1 MKSLIRNVAAGVLA
15 AATMLGIAGL
25 GATTANAEDA
35 TGTLTVTS
43 SDAAFNG
50 KKVNAYQM
58 FSASPDAAGQNATYT
73 LASPWDNFFKTN
85 ADELGITGV
94 TDANV
99 SEKAYDYVYS
109 LNQQDMKLAE
119 FATKASNWAKKAG
132 NNVSAVNPAATAK
145 ASGSQYVATFANLPL
160 GYYVVSPEA
169 GSTSNKRHTD
179 AMLVNV
185 TATTK
190 NINLKSEY
198 PTVDKTID
206 ADKKG
211 DSAQIGSKV
220 NFQLK
225 SKVPDT
231 SEYTN
236 YVFKIVDTLSA
247 GLDFNNDVTVK
258 VGDATLTATTDYSVT
273 TKGKTVTIDLSNYVK
288 TDNASKAGKGILV
301 TYSATL
307 NENAFVG
314 TPDQNNPGNLNS
326 AKVQYSNGPSEE
338 NIGES
343 TPSETHS
350 YTFNFNLKKIYKEGD
365 TENAL
370 AGAKFQLL
378 DSDKTVISLV
388 KKSDNVYR
396 PAKAS
401 DTDKVTEVETPA
413 TGIIEFTGLKA
424 GTYYLKET
432 FAPKG
437 VQQALR
443 SGQGHHQ
450 CHHQQDHRCAGILD
464 GQRFRSDRRCDCPG
478 RQDREQEG
486 CAPAGYRWHGHCAVH
501 RVRRA
506 HRGPGRR
513 LVREVQPQVPPRGLS
528 PRHTGPLRRLFDKE
542 SREGRAR
549 GDRGEARRGRAHKR
563 HQPGALPEPSPRDP
577 PSPAGRPMKEPYG

>member
-1 MKSLIRNVAAGVLA
+1 MKSLVRKVAAGVLA
-15 AATMLGIAGL
+15 AATMLGVAGL
-25 GATTANAEDA
+25 GATTASAEDA
-35 TGTLTVTS
+35 TGKLTVTS

-50 KKVNAYQM
+50 KTVKAYQM
-58 FSASPDAAGQNATYT
+58 FSASPDAEGQNATYT

-85 ADELGITGV
+85 ANEFGITDV

-99 SEKAYDYVYS
+99 SEKAYDYVYG
-109 LNQQDMKLAE
+109 LKQTHQDTKLAE
-119 FATKASNWAKKAG
+119 LATKASNWAKNTG
-132 NNVSAVNPAATAK
+132 NNVSVVSSTAVAE
-145 ASGSQYVATFANLPL
+145 ASGNAYVATFENLLL
-160 GYYVVSPEA
+160 GYYVVSPQA
-169 GSTSNKRHTD
+169 GSTSNTRHTD

-206 ADKKG
+206 TDKKG

-220 NFQLK
+220 NFQLE

-236 YVFKIVDTLSA
+236 YVFKIVDALSA

-314 TPDQNNPGNLNS
+314 TPDQNNSGNLNS

-378 DSDKTVISLV
+378 DSDKTAISLV

-396 PAKAS
+396 PAVTGDGDA
-401 DTDKVTEVETPA
+401 DKVTDVETP
-413 TGIIEFTGLKA
+413 TNGIIEFTGLKA

-437 VQQALR
+437 YNKL
-443 SGQGHHQ
+443 
-450 CHHQQDHRCAGILD
+450 
-464 GQRFRSDRRCDCPG
+464 SDP
-478 RQDREQEG
+478 
-486 CAPAGYRWHGHCAVH
+486 V
-501 RVRRA
+501 
-506 HRGPGRR
+506 
-513 LVREVQPQVPPRGLS
+513 EV
-528 PRHTGPLRRLFDKE
+528 TIK
-542 SREGRAR
+542 ATIN
-549 GDRGEARRGRAHKR
+549 KTT
-563 HQPGALPEPSPRDP
+563 GALESWTVNGSAPTTSVTVPVVKIENKKGALLPDTGGMGTVLFTVFGVLIVALG
-577 PSPAGRPMKEPYG
+577 AGWYVKSNRKSRHAA

>member
-1 MKSLIRNVAAGVLA
+1 MKSLIRKVAAGVLA

-25 GATTANAEDA
+25 GATTASAEDA
-35 TGTLTVTS
+35 TTGNLTVTS

-50 KKVNAYQM
+50 KMVNAYQM
-58 FSASPDAAGQNATYT
+58 FSASPDTEGQNATYT

-85 ADELGITGV
+85 AAELGIKDV

-109 LNQQDMKLAE
+109 LKQQDMKLAE

-132 NNVSAVNPAATAK
+132 NNVSAVDPAATAK
-145 ASGSQYVATFANLPL
+145 ASGNRYVATFENLPL

-169 GSTSNKRHTD
+169 GSTSNTRHTD

-185 TATTK
+185 TATTE

-206 ADKKG
+206 TDKKG

-231 SEYTN
+231 SEYTK

-258 VGDATLTATTDYSVT
+258 VGAATLAAADYNVT
-273 TKGKTVTIDLSNYVK
+273 TNRKTVTIDLSSYVK
-288 TDNASKAGKGILV
+288 TDNASKAGQEILV

-314 TPDQNNPGNLNS
+314 TPDQSNPGNLNS
-326 AKVQYSNGPSEE
+326 AKVQYSNDPSEDS
-338 NIGES
+338 IGES

-350 YTFNFNLKKIYKEGD
+350 YTFNFNLKKIYKEGA
-365 TENAL
+365 TENTL

-378 DSDKTVISLV
+378 DSNKTSVISLV
-388 KKSDNVYR
+388 KKVDNVYR
-396 PAKAS
+396 PAVTGDK

-413 TGIIEFTGLKA
+413 SGTIEFTGLKA

-437 VQQALR
+437 YNKL
-443 SGQGHHQ
+443 
-450 CHHQQDHRCAGILD
+450 
-464 GQRFRSDRRCDCPG
+464 SDPVKVTIT
-478 RQDREQEG
+478 
-486 CAPAGYRWHGHCAVH
+486 ANI
-501 RVRRA
+501 
-506 HRGPGRR
+506 
-513 LVREVQPQVPPRGLS
+513 
-528 PRHTGPLRRLFDKE
+528 DKTT
-542 SREGRAR
+542 
-549 GDRGEARRGRAHKR
+549 
-563 HQPGALPEPSPRDP
+563 GALESWTVNGSAPTTGVTVPVVKIENKKGALLPDTGGMGTVLFTVFGVLIVALG
-577 PSPAGRPMKEPYG
+577 AGWYVKSNRKSRHAA

>member
-1 MKSLIRNVAAGVLA
+1 MKSLIRKVAAGVLA

-25 GATTANAEDA
+25 GATTASAEDA

-258 VGDATLTATTDYSVT
+258 VGDATLDTTDYSVT
-273 TKGKTVTIDLSNYVK
+273 TSGKTTVTIDLSNYVK
-288 TDNASKAGKGILV
+288 ADNASKAGQKILV

-307 NENAFVG
+307 NKDAFVG

-396 PAKAS
+396 PAKTS

-437 VQQALR
+437 YNKL
-443 SGQGHHQ
+443 
-450 CHHQQDHRCAGILD
+450 
-464 GQRFRSDRRCDCPG
+464 SDPVKVTIN
-478 RQDREQEG
+478 
-486 CAPAGYRWHGHCAVH
+486 A
-501 RVRRA
+501 
-506 HRGPGRR
+506 
-513 LVREVQPQVPPRGLS
+513 
-528 PRHTGPLRRLFDKE
+528 TINKTT
-542 SREGRAR
+542 
-549 GDRGEARRGRAHKR
+549 
-563 HQPGALPEPSPRDP
+563 GALESWTVNGSAPTTGVTVPVVKIENKKGALLPDTGGMGTVLFTVFGVLIVALG
-577 PSPAGRPMKEPYG
+577 AGWYVKSNRKSRHAA

>member
-1 MKSLIRNVAAGVLA
+1 MKSLVRKVAAGVLA
-15 AATMLGIAGL
+15 AATMLGVAGL
-25 GATTANAEDA
+25 GATTASAEDA
-35 TGTLTVTS
+35 TGKLTVTS

-50 KKVNAYQM
+50 KTVKAYQM
-58 FSASPDAAGQNATYT
+58 FSASPDAEGQNATYT
-73 LASPWDNFFKTN
+73 LAFPWDNFFKTN
-85 ADELGITGV
+85 ASEFGITDV

-99 SEKAYDYVYS
+99 SEKAYDYVYG
-109 LNQQDMKLAE
+109 LKQTHQDTKLAE
-119 FATKASNWAKKAG
+119 LATKASNWAKNTG
-132 NNVSAVNPAATAK
+132 NNVSAVSSTAVAE
-145 ASGSQYVATFANLPL
+145 ASGNAYVATFENLPL
-160 GYYVVSPEA
+160 GYYVVSPQA
-169 GSTSNKRHTD
+169 GSTSNTRHTD

-206 ADKKG
+206 TDKKG

-258 VGDATLTATTDYSVT
+258 VGDATLDTTDYSVT
-273 TKGKTVTIDLSNYVK
+273 TSGKTTVTIDLSNYVK
-288 TDNASKAGKGILV
+288 ADNASKAGQKILV

-307 NENAFVG
+307 NKDAFVG

-326 AKVQYSNGPSEE
+326 AKVQYSNGPSEDS
-338 NIGES
+338 IGES

-350 YTFNFNLKKIYKEGD
+350 YTFNFNLKKIYKEGT
-365 TENAL
+365 TEHTL

-378 DSDKTVISLV
+378 DSNKTSVISLV

-396 PAKAS
+396 PAVTGDRDA
-401 DTDKVTEVETPA
+401 DKVTEVETPA
-413 TGIIEFTGLKA
+413 NGIIEFTGLKA

-437 VQQALR
+437 YNKL
-443 SGQGHHQ
+443 
-450 CHHQQDHRCAGILD
+450 
-464 GQRFRSDRRCDCPG
+464 SDP
-478 RQDREQEG
+478 
-486 CAPAGYRWHGHCAVH
+486 V
-501 RVRRA
+501 
-506 HRGPGRR
+506 
-513 LVREVQPQVPPRGLS
+513 EVTIKATVNK
-528 PRHTGPLRRLFDKE
+528 TT
-542 SREGRAR
+542 
-549 GDRGEARRGRAHKR
+549 
-563 HQPGALPEPSPRDP
+563 GALESWTVNGSAPTTGVTVPVVKIENKKGALLPDTGGMGTVLFTVFGVLIVALG
-577 PSPAGRPMKEPYG
+577 AGWYVKSNRKSRHAA

>member
-1 MKSLIRNVAAGVLA
+1 MKSLVRKVAAGVLA
-15 AATMLGIAGL
+15 AATMLGVAGL
-25 GATTANAEDA
+25 GATTASAEDA
-35 TGTLTVTS
+35 TGKLTVTS

-50 KKVNAYQM
+50 KTVKAYQM
-58 FSASPDAAGQNATYT
+58 FSASPDAEGQNATYT

-85 ADELGITGV
+85 ANEFGITDV

-99 SEKAYDYVYS
+99 SEKAYDYVYG
-109 LNQQDMKLAE
+109 LKQTHQDTKLAE
-119 FATKASNWAKKAG
+119 LATKASNWAKNTG
-132 NNVSAVNPAATAK
+132 NNVSAVSSTAVAE
-145 ASGSQYVATFANLPL
+145 ASGNAYVATFENLLL
-160 GYYVVSPEA
+160 GYYVVSPQA
-169 GSTSNKRHTD
+169 GSTSNTRHTD

-350 YTFNFNLKKIYKEGD
+350 YTFNFNLKKIYKEGT
-365 TENAL
+365 TEHTL

-388 KKSDNVYR
+388 KKNDNVYR
-396 PAKAS
+396 PAVTGDGDA
-401 DTDKVTEVETPA
+401 DKVTDVETP
-413 TGIIEFTGLKA
+413 TNGIIEFTGLKA
-424 GTYYLKET
+424 GTYYLEET

-437 VQQALR
+437 YNKL
-443 SGQGHHQ
+443 
-450 CHHQQDHRCAGILD
+450 
-464 GQRFRSDRRCDCPG
+464 SDP
-478 RQDREQEG
+478 
-486 CAPAGYRWHGHCAVH
+486 V
-501 RVRRA
+501 
-506 HRGPGRR
+506 
-513 LVREVQPQVPPRGLS
+513 EV
-528 PRHTGPLRRLFDKE
+528 TIK
-542 SREGRAR
+542 ATIN
-549 GDRGEARRGRAHKR
+549 KTT
-563 HQPGALPEPSPRDP
+563 GALESWTVNGSAPTTSVTVPVVKIENKKGALLPDTGGMGTVLFTVFGVLIVALG
-577 PSPAGRPMKEPYG
+577 AGWYVKSNRKSRHAA

>member
-258 VGDATLTATTDYSVT
+258 VGDATLDTTDYSVT
-273 TKGKTVTIDLSNYVK
+273 TSGKTTVTIDLSNYVK
-288 TDNASKAGKGILV
+288 ADNASKAGQKILV

-307 NENAFVG
+307 NKDAFVG

-326 AKVQYSNGPSEE
+326 AKVQYSNGPSEDS
-338 NIGES
+338 IGES

-350 YTFNFNLKKIYKEGD
+350 YTFNFNLKKIYKEGT
-365 TENAL
+365 TEHTL

-378 DSDKTVISLV
+378 DSNKTSVISLV

-396 PAKAS
+396 PAVTGDRDA
-401 DTDKVTEVETPA
+401 DKVTEVETPA
-413 TGIIEFTGLKA
+413 NGIIEFTGLKA

-437 VQQALR
+437 YNKL
-443 SGQGHHQ
+443 
-450 CHHQQDHRCAGILD
+450 
-464 GQRFRSDRRCDCPG
+464 SDP
-478 RQDREQEG
+478 
-486 CAPAGYRWHGHCAVH
+486 V
-501 RVRRA
+501 
-506 HRGPGRR
+506 
-513 LVREVQPQVPPRGLS
+513 EVTIKATVNK
-528 PRHTGPLRRLFDKE
+528 TT
-542 SREGRAR
+542 
-549 GDRGEARRGRAHKR
+549 
-563 HQPGALPEPSPRDP
+563 GALESWTVNGSAPTTGVTVPVVKIENKKGALLPDTGGMGTVLFTVFGVLIVALG
-577 PSPAGRPMKEPYG
+577 AGWYVKSNRKSRHAA

>member
-1 MKSLIRNVAAGVLA
+1 MKSLIRKVAAGVLA

-25 GATTANAEDA
+25 GATTASAEDA

-85 ADELGITGV
+85 AGELGITGV

-145 ASGSQYVATFANLPL
+145 ASGSQYVATFENLPL

-169 GSTSNKRHTD
+169 GSTSNTRHTD

-206 ADKKG
+206 TDKKG

-231 SEYTN
+231 SEYTK

-258 VGDATLTATTDYSVT
+258 VGATTLAATDYSVT
-273 TKGKTVTIDLSNYVK
+273 TNGKIVTIDLSNYVK
-288 TDNASKAGKGILV
+288 TDNTSKAGQEILV

-314 TPDQNNPGNLNS
+314 TPDQDNPGNLNS
-326 AKVQYSNGPSEE
+326 AKVQYSNDPSEDS
-338 NIGES
+338 IGES

-350 YTFNFNLKKIYKEGD
+350 YTFNFNLKKIYKEGT
-365 TENAL
+365 TEHTL

-378 DSDKTVISLV
+378 DSDKTSVISLV

-396 PAKAS
+396 PATTG
-401 DTDKVTEVETPA
+401 DTAKVTEVDTPA
-413 TGIIEFTGLKA
+413 SGIIEFTGLKA

-437 VQQALR
+437 YNKL
-443 SGQGHHQ
+443 
-450 CHHQQDHRCAGILD
+450 
-464 GQRFRSDRRCDCPG
+464 SDP
-478 RQDREQEG
+478 
-486 CAPAGYRWHGHCAVH
+486 V
-501 RVRRA
+501 
-506 HRGPGRR
+506 
-513 LVREVQPQVPPRGLS
+513 EV
-528 PRHTGPLRRLFDKE
+528 TIK
-542 SREGRAR
+542 ATINTTT
-549 GDRGEARRGRAHKR
+549 
-563 HQPGALPEPSPRDP
+563 GALESWTVNGSAPTTGATVPVVKIENKKGALLPDTGGMGTVLFTVFGVLIVALG
-577 PSPAGRPMKEPYG
+577 AGWYVKSNRKSRHAA

>member
-1 MKSLIRNVAAGVLA
+1 MKSLIRKVAAGVLA

-25 GATTANAEDA
+25 GATTASAEDA

-85 ADELGITGV
+85 ADELGITDV

-258 VGDATLTATTDYSVT
+258 VGDATLTATDYSVT
-273 TKGKTVTIDLSNYVK
+273 TSGKTTVTIDLSNYVK
-288 TDNASKAGKGILV
+288 ADNASKAGQKILV

-307 NENAFVG
+307 NKDAFVG

-326 AKVQYSNGPSEE
+326 AKVQYSNDPSEE

-350 YTFNFNLKKIYKEGD
+350 YTFNFNLKKIYKEGT
-365 TENAL
+365 TEHTL

-378 DSDKTVISLV
+378 DSNKTSVISLV

-396 PAKAS
+396 PAVTGDRDA
-401 DTDKVTEVETPA
+401 DKVTEVETPA
-413 TGIIEFTGLKA
+413 NGIIEFTGLKA

-437 VQQALR
+437 YNKL
-443 SGQGHHQ
+443 
-450 CHHQQDHRCAGILD
+450 
-464 GQRFRSDRRCDCPG
+464 SDPVKVTIN
-478 RQDREQEG
+478 
-486 CAPAGYRWHGHCAVH
+486 A
-501 RVRRA
+501 
-506 HRGPGRR
+506 
-513 LVREVQPQVPPRGLS
+513 
-528 PRHTGPLRRLFDKE
+528 TINKTT
-542 SREGRAR
+542 
-549 GDRGEARRGRAHKR
+549 
-563 HQPGALPEPSPRDP
+563 GALESWTVNGSAPTADVTVPVVKIENKKGALLPDTGGMGTVLFTVFGVLIVALG
-577 PSPAGRPMKEPYG
+577 AGWYVKSNRKSRHAA

>member
-50 KKVNAYQM
+50 KTVKAYQM
-58 FSASPDAAGQNATYT
+58 FSASPDAEGQNATYT

-85 ADELGITGV
+85 ANEFGITDV

-132 NNVSAVNPAATAK
+132 NNVSAVSSTAVAE
-145 ASGSQYVATFANLPL
+145 ASGNAYVATFENLLL
-160 GYYVVSPEA
+160 GYYVVSPQA
-169 GSTSNKRHTD
+169 GSTSNTRHTD

-220 NFQLK
+220 NFQLE

-236 YVFKIVDTLSA
+236 YVFKIVDALSA

-273 TKGKTVTIDLSNYVK
+273 TKGKNVTIDLSNYVK

-314 TPDQNNPGNLNS
+314 TPDQNNSGNLNS

-378 DSDKTVISLV
+378 DSDKTAISLV

-396 PAKAS
+396 PAVTGDGDA
-401 DTDKVTEVETPA
+401 DKVTDVETP
-413 TGIIEFTGLKA
+413 TNGIIEFTGLKA

-437 VQQALR
+437 YNKL
-443 SGQGHHQ
+443 
-450 CHHQQDHRCAGILD
+450 
-464 GQRFRSDRRCDCPG
+464 SDP
-478 RQDREQEG
+478 
-486 CAPAGYRWHGHCAVH
+486 V
-501 RVRRA
+501 
-506 HRGPGRR
+506 
-513 LVREVQPQVPPRGLS
+513 EV
-528 PRHTGPLRRLFDKE
+528 TIK
-542 SREGRAR
+542 ATIN
-549 GDRGEARRGRAHKR
+549 KTT
-563 HQPGALPEPSPRDP
+563 GALESWTVNGSAPTADVTVPVVKIENKKGALLPDTGGMGTVLFTVFGVLIVALG
-577 PSPAGRPMKEPYG
+577 AGWYVKSNRKSRHAA

>member
-1 MKSLIRNVAAGVLA
+1 MKSLVRKVAAGVLA
-15 AATMLGIAGL
+15 AATMLGVAGL
-25 GATTANAEDA
+25 GATTASAEDA
-35 TGTLTVTS
+35 TGKLTVTS

-50 KKVNAYQM
+50 KTVKAYQM
-58 FSASPDAAGQNATYT
+58 FSASPDAEGQNATYT

-85 ADELGITGV
+85 ANEFGITDV

-99 SEKAYDYVYS
+99 SEKAYDYVYG
-109 LNQQDMKLAE
+109 LKQTHQDTKLAE
-119 FATKASNWAKKAG
+119 LATKASNWAKNTG
-132 NNVSAVNPAATAK
+132 NNVSAVSSTAVAE
-145 ASGSQYVATFANLPL
+145 ASGNAYVATFENLLL
-160 GYYVVSPEA
+160 GYYVVSPQA
-169 GSTSNKRHTD
+169 GSTSNTRHTD

-206 ADKKG
+206 TDKKG

-220 NFQLK
+220 NFQLE

-236 YVFKIVDTLSA
+236 YVFKIVDALSA

-314 TPDQNNPGNLNS
+314 TPDQNNSGNLNS

-378 DSDKTVISLV
+378 DSDKTAISLV

-396 PAKAS
+396 PAVTGDGDA
-401 DTDKVTEVETPA
+401 DKVTDVETP
-413 TGIIEFTGLKA
+413 TNGIIEFTGLKA

-437 VQQALR
+437 YNKL
-443 SGQGHHQ
+443 
-450 CHHQQDHRCAGILD
+450 
-464 GQRFRSDRRCDCPG
+464 SDP
-478 RQDREQEG
+478 
-486 CAPAGYRWHGHCAVH
+486 V
-501 RVRRA
+501 
-506 HRGPGRR
+506 
-513 LVREVQPQVPPRGLS
+513 EV
-528 PRHTGPLRRLFDKE
+528 TIK
-542 SREGRAR
+542 ATIN
-549 GDRGEARRGRAHKR
+549 KTT
-563 HQPGALPEPSPRDP
+563 GALESWTVNGSAPTTSVTVPVVKIENKKGALLPDTGGMGTVLFTVFGVLIVALG
-577 PSPAGRPMKEPYG
+577 AGWYVKSNRKSRHAA

>member
-1 MKSLIRNVAAGVLA
+1 MKSLVRKVAAGVLA
-15 AATMLGIAGL
+15 AATMLGVAGL
-25 GATTANAEDA
+25 GATTASAEDA
-35 TGTLTVTS
+35 TGKLTVTS

-50 KKVNAYQM
+50 KTVKAYQM
-58 FSASPDAAGQNATYT
+58 FSASPDAEGQNATYT

-85 ADELGITGV
+85 ANEFGITGV

-99 SEKAYDYVYS
+99 SEKAYDYVYG
-109 LNQQDMKLAE
+109 LKQTHQDTKLAE
-119 FATKASNWAKKAG
+119 LATKASNWAKNTG
-132 NNVSAVNPAATAK
+132 NNVSAVSSTAVAE
-145 ASGSQYVATFANLPL
+145 ASGNAYVATFENLLL
-160 GYYVVSPEA
+160 GYYVVSPQA
-169 GSTSNKRHTD
+169 GSTSNTRHTD

-258 VGDATLTATTDYSVT
+258 VGDATLDTTDYSVT
-273 TKGKTVTIDLSNYVK
+273 TSGKTTVTIDLSNYVK

-314 TPDQNNPGNLNS
+314 TPDQNNSGNLNS

-378 DSDKTVISLV
+378 DSDKTAISLV

-396 PAKAS
+396 PAVTGDGDA
-401 DTDKVTEVETPA
+401 DKVTDVETP
-413 TGIIEFTGLKA
+413 TNGIIEFTGLKA

-437 VQQALR
+437 YNKL
-443 SGQGHHQ
+443 
-450 CHHQQDHRCAGILD
+450 
-464 GQRFRSDRRCDCPG
+464 SDP
-478 RQDREQEG
+478 
-486 CAPAGYRWHGHCAVH
+486 V
-501 RVRRA
+501 
-506 HRGPGRR
+506 
-513 LVREVQPQVPPRGLS
+513 EVTIKATVNK
-528 PRHTGPLRRLFDKE
+528 TT
-542 SREGRAR
+542 
-549 GDRGEARRGRAHKR
+549 
-563 HQPGALPEPSPRDP
+563 GALESWTVNGSAPTADVTVPVVKIENKKGALLPDTGGMGTVLFTVFGVLIVALG
-577 PSPAGRPMKEPYG
+577 AGWYVKSNRKSRHAA

>member
-1 MKSLIRNVAAGVLA
+1 MKSLVRKVAAGVLA
-15 AATMLGIAGL
+15 AATMLGVAGL
-25 GATTANAEDA
+25 GATTASAEDA
-35 TGTLTVTS
+35 TGKLTVTS

-50 KKVNAYQM
+50 KTVKAYQM
-58 FSASPDAAGQNATYT
+58 FSASPDAEGQNATYT

-85 ADELGITGV
+85 ANEFGITDV

-99 SEKAYDYVYS
+99 SEKAYDYVYG
-109 LNQQDMKLAE
+109 LKQTHQDTKLAE
-119 FATKASNWAKKAG
+119 LATKASNWAKNTG
-132 NNVSAVNPAATAK
+132 NNVSAGSSTAVAE
-145 ASGSQYVATFANLPL
+145 ASGNAYVATFENLPL

-314 TPDQNNPGNLNS
+314 TPDQNNSGNLNS

-396 PAKAS
+396 PAKTS

-437 VQQALR
+437 YNKL
-443 SGQGHHQ
+443 
-450 CHHQQDHRCAGILD
+450 
-464 GQRFRSDRRCDCPG
+464 SDPVKVTIN
-478 RQDREQEG
+478 
-486 CAPAGYRWHGHCAVH
+486 A
-501 RVRRA
+501 
-506 HRGPGRR
+506 
-513 LVREVQPQVPPRGLS
+513 
-528 PRHTGPLRRLFDKE
+528 TINKTT
-542 SREGRAR
+542 
-549 GDRGEARRGRAHKR
+549 
-563 HQPGALPEPSPRDP
+563 GALESWTVNGSAPTADVTVPVVKIENKKGALLPDTGGMGTVLFTVFGVLIVALG
-577 PSPAGRPMKEPYG
+577 AGWYVKSNRKSRHAA

>member
-1 MKSLIRNVAAGVLA
+1 MMPCLVVPVTPMPLFHHSINSSSTAVA
-15 AATMLGIAGL
+15 
-25 GATTANAEDA
+25 E
-35 TGTLTVTS
+35 
-43 SDAAFNG
+43 
-50 KKVNAYQM
+50 
-58 FSASPDAAGQNATYT
+58 
-73 LASPWDNFFKTN
+73 
-85 ADELGITGV
+85 
-94 TDANV
+94 
-99 SEKAYDYVYS
+99 
-109 LNQQDMKLAE
+109 
-119 FATKASNWAKKAG
+119 
-132 NNVSAVNPAATAK
+132 
-145 ASGSQYVATFANLPL
+145 ASGNTYVATFVNLPL
-160 GYYVVSPEA
+160 GYYVVSPQA
-169 GSTSNKRHTD
+169 GSTSNTRHTD

-206 ADKKG
+206 TDKKG

-236 YVFKIVDTLSA
+236 YVFKIVDALSA

-314 TPDQNNPGNLNS
+314 TPDQNNSGNLNS

-378 DSDKTVISLV
+378 DSDKTAISLV

-396 PAKAS
+396 PAKTS

-437 VQQALR
+437 YNKL
-443 SGQGHHQ
+443 
-450 CHHQQDHRCAGILD
+450 
-464 GQRFRSDRRCDCPG
+464 SDP
-478 RQDREQEG
+478 
-486 CAPAGYRWHGHCAVH
+486 V
-501 RVRRA
+501 
-506 HRGPGRR
+506 
-513 LVREVQPQVPPRGLS
+513 EV
-528 PRHTGPLRRLFDKE
+528 TIK
-542 SREGRAR
+542 ATIN
-549 GDRGEARRGRAHKR
+549 KTT
-563 HQPGALPEPSPRDP
+563 GALESWTVNGSAPTADVTVPVVKIENKKGALLPDTGGMGTVLFTVFGVLIVALG
-577 PSPAGRPMKEPYG
+577 AGWYVKSNRKSRHAA

>member
-1 MKSLIRNVAAGVLA
+1 MKSLVRKVAAGVLA
-15 AATMLGIAGL
+15 AATMLGVAGL
-25 GATTANAEDA
+25 GATTASAEDA
-35 TGTLTVTS
+35 TGKLTVTS

-58 FSASPDAAGQNATYT
+58 FSASPDAEGQNATYT

-85 ADELGITGV
+85 ANEFGITDV

-160 GYYVVSPEA
+160 GYYVVSPQA

-206 ADKKG
+206 TDKKG

-258 VGDATLTATTDYSVT
+258 VGDATLDTTDYSVT
-273 TKGKTVTIDLSNYVK
+273 TSGKTTVTIDLSNYVK
-288 TDNASKAGKGILV
+288 ADNASKAGQKILV

-307 NENAFVG
+307 NKDAFVG

-396 PAKAS
+396 PAKTS

-413 TGIIEFTGLKA
+413 NGIIEFTGLKA

-437 VQQALR
+437 YNKL
-443 SGQGHHQ
+443 
-450 CHHQQDHRCAGILD
+450 
-464 GQRFRSDRRCDCPG
+464 SDP
-478 RQDREQEG
+478 
-486 CAPAGYRWHGHCAVH
+486 V
-501 RVRRA
+501 
-506 HRGPGRR
+506 
-513 LVREVQPQVPPRGLS
+513 EVTIKATVNK
-528 PRHTGPLRRLFDKE
+528 TT
-542 SREGRAR
+542 
-549 GDRGEARRGRAHKR
+549 
-563 HQPGALPEPSPRDP
+563 GALESWTVNGSAPTADVTVPVVKIENKKGALLPDTGGMGTVLFTVFGVLIVALG
-577 PSPAGRPMKEPYG
+577 AGWYVKSNRKSRHAA

>member
-1 MKSLIRNVAAGVLA
+1 MKSLIRKVAAGVLA

-25 GATTANAEDA
+25 GATTASAEDA

-85 ADELGITGV
+85 ADELGITDV

-119 FATKASNWAKKAG
+119 FATKASNWAKKAD
-132 NNVSAVNPAATAK
+132 NSVSAVNPAATAK

-169 GSTSNKRHTD
+169 GSTSNTRHTD

-185 TATTK
+185 TATIK

-206 ADKKG
+206 TDNKG

-247 GLDFNNDVTVK
+247 GLDFNNDVTVE
-258 VGDATLTATTDYSVT
+258 VGDDTLTATTEYSVT
-273 TKGKTVTIDLSNYVK
+273 TKEKTVTIDLSNYVK
-288 TDNASKAGKGILV
+288 TDNASKAGKRILV

-307 NENAFVG
+307 NENAIVG
-314 TPDQNNPGNLNS
+314 TPDQDNPGNLNS

-350 YTFNFNLKKIYKEGD
+350 YTFNFNLKKIYKEDD

-378 DSDKTVISLV
+378 DSDKTLISLV

-396 PAKAS
+396 PAKTS
-401 DTDKVTEVETPA
+401 DTDKVAEVETPA

-424 GTYYLKET
+424 GTYYLEET

-437 VQQALR
+437 YNKL
-443 SGQGHHQ
+443 
-450 CHHQQDHRCAGILD
+450 
-464 GQRFRSDRRCDCPG
+464 SDPVKVTIN
-478 RQDREQEG
+478 
-486 CAPAGYRWHGHCAVH
+486 A
-501 RVRRA
+501 
-506 HRGPGRR
+506 
-513 LVREVQPQVPPRGLS
+513 
-528 PRHTGPLRRLFDKE
+528 TINKTT
-542 SREGRAR
+542 
-549 GDRGEARRGRAHKR
+549 
-563 HQPGALPEPSPRDP
+563 GALESWTVNGSAPTADVTVPVVKIENKKGALLPDTGGMGTVLFTVFGVLIVALG
-577 PSPAGRPMKEPYG
+577 AGWYVKSNRKSRHAA